1 MDDEI
6 GAGRESSDDLTPYQ
20 RTFDVI
26 EADKHEL
33 LVVAERN
40 GEVIGTLQLSLLLGL
55 PGEGLSA
62 HRFYEKAGF
71 TATHEGLKLTQRLIS
86 QSQRAERSWR
96 RFDL

>member
-55 PGEGLSA
+55 SRRGAFRAPVLREGRIHGNA
-62 HRFYEKAGF
+62 RRAQAD
-71 TATHEGLKLTQRLIS
+71 ATIDQPVATCRTKLAS
-86 QSQRAERSWR
+86 V
-96 RFDL
+96 